1 METQFTLRIAH
12 VEETTSQ
19 EGKMQESS
27 PTRTNIFLKKFN
39 LMSDHFKISK
49 RKVLAVAHRSCQ
61 PSENKSTIYEHQA
74 LNKNKNK
81 KLIQHSTQDE

>member
-1 METQFTLRIAH
+1 MEAQFTLRIAH
-12 VEETTSQ
+12 VEENTSQ

-27 PTRTNIFLKKFN
+27 PTSTNIFFFKFN

-49 RKVLAVAHRSCQ
+49 RKALALAHRSCQ

-74 LNKNKNK
+74 MTKNKT
-81 KLIQHSTQDE
+81 LIQHSTLDE